1 MDVFLPRIINI
12 AYVVSAAISRYGS
25 CRIGIYAFLL
35 ERAQQANIANGIE
48 KNAIPFTAKLLMGC
62 ISGGIGSAVGT
73 PSELAL
79 VRMSNDSKL
88 PVAQRRNYNG
98 VVDCIQRIAKEE
110 GVLGL
115 WNGAQVTVVRAMV
128 LSAAVLGITSECK
141 LKLKKSGIFGAEGEL
156 FHGLPLLCVAIFIS
170 SFFANIFSNPFDV
183 VKSRTQQQS
192 KAEKQKYSGML
203 DCFVKIISE
212 EGFFKLWAGF
222 VPAFLKLAPYTII
235 SLLLTE
241 KITMMLTGGGAL

>member
-1 MDVFLPRIINI
+1 MISLIPPFLLW
-12 AYVVSAAISRYGS
+12 SFRYGS

-35 ERAQQANIANGIE
+35 ERAQQDNIVKGLP

-88 PVAQRRNYNG
+88 PMALRQNYKG
-98 VVDCIQRIAKEE
+98 VVDCIRRIAKED
-110 GVLGL
+110 GVVGL
-115 WNGAQVTVVRAMV
+115 WNGATVTVVRAMV
-128 LSAAVLGITSECK
+128 LSSAVLAITSECK
-141 LKLKKSGIFGAEGEL
+141 IRLTGTGYFGPDGNIFQ
-156 FHGLPLLCVAIFIS
+156 GLPLLVVSIFIS
-170 SFFANIFSNPFDV
+170 SFFANIVSNPFDV

-192 KAEKQKYSGML
+192 KIGVQKYSSML
-203 DCFVKIISE
+203 DCFIKIVSE

-241 KITMMLTGGGAL
+241 KITLAVTGEAAL